1 MLVAFVL
8 DICHVRLRYLS
19 RSSQISVTFVLDICR
34 LRFRRHSKLEPL

>member
-19 RSSQISVTFVLDICR
+19 VAF
-34 LRFRRHSKLEPL
+34 